1 MLLFFLFSSRRRH
14 TRCALVTGVQTC
26 ALPISPGRA
35 PGAGRRGARRGAG
48 DAGASRG
55 PGMSGFVI
63 GDDHPALP
71 GHFPGRPIVP
81 GVVILDRVLDA
92 IEAAHGPLGALRL
105 PQVKFLRPLLPR
117 PAAWVEIDRKGT
129 RLNSSN

>member
-1 MLLFFLFSSRRRH
+1 MRISDWSSDV
-14 TRCALVTGVQTC
+14 CSSDL
-26 ALPISPGRA
+26 
-35 PGAGRRGARRGAG
+35 

-71 GHFPGRPIVP
+71 GHFPGLPIVP

-105 PQVKFLRPLLPR
+105 PQVKFLRPLLPGQ
-117 PAAWVEIDRKGT
+117 AAWVEIEADRKST
-129 RLNSSN
+129 RLNSSH